1 MNGQFQNPFESIES
15 AHDFLRLLH
24 EEVLAAKQEID
35 TDLQRELALPTSR
48 RRDALQ
54 VASYGLEKLEAH
66 VIKSRRILND
76 LRSVRRLLF
85 SERTNTRQIRG
96 VVADPGQMK
105 MDNQLIWV
113 QRSHTTAEV
122 RPASLPMAAIFHPH
136 PLSRR

>member
-15 AHDFLRLLH
+15 AHYFLRLLH

-66 VIKSRRILND
+66 VIKSRRI
-76 LRSVRRLLF
+76 
-85 SERTNTRQIRG
+85 
-96 VVADPGQMK
+96 
-105 MDNQLIWV
+105 
-113 QRSHTTAEV
+113 
-122 RPASLPMAAIFHPH
+122 
-136 PLSRR
+136 